1 MNIVLYPTTALLFVL
16 LIPIIYCWRWK
27 KENQE
32 KAVVI
37 WFYGLVATIFYGS
50 VIYLADHI
58 SHVGYVL
65 GKLILFTIIPLYF
78 YLYLEKGNIRT
89 ALSALGVTKEKIAP
103 SIIWGI
109 GAAIITLIIGL
120 AVAWGQEGTTSL
132 YWNISMFCDAFNEE
146 FLYRGFFFIY
156 IWKLTDIRIAYLT
169 SNLAFILTHP
179 QHFTSLFM
187 VSTITQGLLLTFITH
202 KTKNIIG
209 PWISHG
215 LNRTIIQ
222 VLRVF
227 LF

>member
-1 MNIVLYPTTALLFVL
+1 MNIVFYPTTALVLVL
-16 LIPIIYCWRWK
+16 LIPIIYCYRWR
-27 KENQE
+27 KENKE
-32 KAVVI
+32 KVIVI

-50 VIYLADHI
+50 VIYLADHL
-58 SHVGYVL
+58 SHAGYFL

-89 ALSALGVTKEKIAP
+89 ALTKLGVKKEKIVP
-103 SIIWGI
+103 SIILGVS
-109 GAAIITLIIGL
+109 AAIITLLIGL
-120 AVAWGQEGTTSL
+120 AVAWGHEGTISL
-132 YWNISMFCDAFNEE
+132 YWNIIMFFDAFNEE
-146 FLYRGFFFIY
+146 FLYRSFFFLY
-156 IWKLTDIRIAYLT
+156 IWKLTDIKIAYLT

-179 QHFTSLFM
+179 QHFGSLFIF
-187 VSTITQGLLLTFITH
+187 STITQGLLLTLVTH

-222 VLRVF
+222 LIRVF